1 MSEHGKFWQIL
12 EKLTLVHCKCTAVSS
27 FVRCCKQKL
36 FYFDAPLLVGSGN
49 ILILSFLFV
58 FTFWILHSKHISTK
72 DLHLKK
78 PFSINPGKRHL
89 FGGNVV
95 AIFFLRFFLKYWELL
110 PEIFSFNT
118 FFVSTHL
125 FKKYFKIFRIFKVLL
140 GACSPILRNVTH
152 LRLFCECTFS

>member
-1 MSEHGKFWQIL
+1 MACIWFSGKVPVKQKWTHFRRTSLMSEQGKFWQIL

-58 FTFWILHSKHISTK
+58 FTFRILHSRHISTK

-95 AIFFLRFFLKYWELL
+95 AIFFLRYSLKFWE
-110 PEIFSFNT
+110 FQ
-118 FFVSTHL
+118 H
-125 FKKYFKIFRIFKVLL
+125 
-140 GACSPILRNVTH
+140 SPIILKSCVKSTIVRKKRHVV
-152 LRLFCECTFS
+152 FYP